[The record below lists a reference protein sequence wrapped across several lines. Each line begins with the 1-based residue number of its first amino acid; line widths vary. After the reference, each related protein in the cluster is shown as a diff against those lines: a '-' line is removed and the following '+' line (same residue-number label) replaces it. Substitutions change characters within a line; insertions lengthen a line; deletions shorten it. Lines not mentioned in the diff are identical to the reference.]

1 MPSFG
6 RYFFTIYVAPTT
18 FLLIFTLRFD
28 AHSREKIMNMMTF
41 VPASGLQKKLATA
54 ALTLAFVLS
63 VPVPV
68 MAQAASAPAQ
78 GSASPRLPDVPTTRI
93 LAIGRLTPGT
103 TPGALGAVL
112 PEEVRD
118 TVKLYLSGK
127 IDQWYVRKDQT
138 GVVFILNIT
147 DVDEARRTLAQLP
160 LGRANLMVFDFIPLG
175 PLSPLAALGANQT
188 AGK

>member
-1 MPSFG
+1 M
-6 RYFFTIYVAPTT
+6 
-18 FLLIFTLRFD
+18 
-28 AHSREKIMNMMTF
+28 
-41 VPASGLQKKLATA
+41 
-54 ALTLAFVLS
+54 
-63 VPVPV
+63 
-68 MAQAASAPAQ
+68 
-78 GSASPRLPDVPTTRI
+78 

-103 TPGALGAVL
+103 TPRELGAVL

-147 DVDEARRTLAQLP
+147 DADEARRTLAQLP
-160 LGRANLMVFDFIPLG
+160 LGRAKLMEFDLIPLG
-175 PLSPLAALGANQT
+175 PLSPLAALGAKQT